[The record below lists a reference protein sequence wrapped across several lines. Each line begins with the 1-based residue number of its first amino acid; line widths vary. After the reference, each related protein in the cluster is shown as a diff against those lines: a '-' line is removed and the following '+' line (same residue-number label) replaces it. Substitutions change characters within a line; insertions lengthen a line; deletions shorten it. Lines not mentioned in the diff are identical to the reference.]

1 MYTISTTPGD
11 RVDTAATIPDALAA
25 LAAQL
30 TTHLPHG
37 PVAWK
42 ITDPT
47 GTEHRG
53 QRHPQR
59 PPDQLTIAVDELV
72 DELYTQLHRA
82 ADRAAAGS
90 AEHHRSLT
98 ETDRPTDL
106 RGSRSAHA
114 MRHARDS
121 RPHRPSR
128 LVGRVTTSIPSAHR
142 SRPGP
147 APIRR

>member
-30 TTHLPHG
+30 TTQLPHG

-53 QRHPQR
+53 NGTLNGRL
-59 PPDQLTIAVDELV
+59 DQLEIAVDELV
-72 DELYTQLHRA
+72 EELYGQLHRSADGGPHA
-82 ADRAAAGS
+82 ARGRKNESRRSEITANAA
-90 AEHHRSLT
+90 LYP
-98 ETDRPTDL
+98 PTALPIPRQCTKSWATADT
-106 RGSRSAHA
+106 RVGGGSRLTY
-114 MRHARDS
+114 
-121 RPHRPSR
+121 RPSN
-128 LVGRVTTSIPSAHR
+128 G
-142 SRPGP
+142 
-147 APIRR
+147 

>member
-25 LAAQL
+25 LASQL
-30 TTHLPHG
+30 TSHLPQG

-53 QRHPQR
+53 SGTLNGRL
-59 PPDQLTIAVDELV
+59 DQLTIAVDELV

-82 ADRAAAGS
+82 ADRAAAGG
-90 AEHHRSLT
+90 ADT
-98 ETDRPTDL
+98 TRP
-106 RGSRSAHA
+106 
-114 MRHARDS
+114 
-121 RPHRPSR
+121 
-128 LVGRVTTSIPSAHR
+128 
-142 SRPGP
+142 
-147 APIRR
+147 